1 MEAAFFDVDKTVIAK
16 ASMAVFGR
24 TLYRE
29 GLISRRTVL
38 RGLWAQLV
46 FLHLGAGEEKL
57 ARIRESVLTL
67 TRGWDQAK
75 VREIVREAMEGLVEP
90 IIYAE
95 ALDLIATHQAAG
107 RQVFIVSAS
116 PEEIVGPLARYLG
129 VDGAVSSRAKIDE
142 DGRYTGEMEFYA
154 YGPYKADAIRG
165 LAEREDID
173 LAASYAYSD
182 SYTDLPMLEAVGHP
196 VAVNPDRVLDKLAK
210 DRDWEVRNFVRPVS
224 LRPRVAAP
232 GLPAAAV
239 AGAVV
244 MGVGGVVG
252 WRLGLRLRRQPVNLP
267 AASWQQRLREQSA
280 RPISAA
286 SSWRPKL
293 PASWLPH

>member
-1 MEAAFFDVDKTVIAK
+1 MEAAFFDVDKTVIAR

-24 TLYRE
+24 TFYRE

-46 FLHLGAGEEKL
+46 YLHLGAGEEKL

-75 VREIVREAMEGLVEP
+75 VREIVREAMDELVEP
-90 IIYAE
+90 VIYGE
-95 ALDLIATHQAAG
+95 ALELIETHREAG
-107 RQVFIVSAS
+107 RKVYIVSAS

-129 VDGAVSSRAKIDE
+129 VDGAISSTAKIDR

-154 YGPYKADAIRG
+154 YGPYKAEAIQA
-165 LAEREDID
+165 LARREGID
-173 LAASYAYSD
+173 LAGSFAYSD

-196 VAVNPDRVLDKLAK
+196 VAVNPDRVLLKLAK
-210 DRDWEVRNFVRPVS
+210 DREWEVRNFVRPVS
-224 LRPRVAAP
+224 LRPRVSAP

-244 MGVGGVVG
+244 MGGVVG

-267 AASWQQRLREQSA
+267 AASWQQRLREQSV

-286 SSWRPKL
+286 SSWLPNL
-293 PASWLPH
+293 PAGWLPH

>member
-75 VREIVREAMEGLVEP
+75 VREIVREAMEELVEP
-90 IIYAE
+90 IIYGE
-95 ALDLIATHQAAG
+95 ALELIETHQAAG
-107 RQVFIVSAS
+107 RRVFIVSAS
-116 PEEIVGPLARYLG
+116 PEEIVGPLSRYLG
-129 VDGAVSSRAKIDE
+129 VDGAISSRATIDQ
-142 DGRYTGEMEFYA
+142 DGRYTGEMDFYA
-154 YGPYKADAIRG
+154 YGPYKADAIRA
-165 LAEREDID
+165 LAEREGID

-196 VAVNPDRVLDKLAK
+196 VAVNPDRVLHKLAK
-210 DRDWEVRNFVRPVS
+210 EREWEVRNFVRPVS
-224 LRPRVAAP
+224 LRPRVTAP

-286 SSWRPKL
+286 SSWL
-293 PASWLPH
+293 PNVPAGWLPH

>member
-46 FLHLGAGEEKL
+46 YLHLGAGEEKL

-67 TRGWDQAK
+67 TRGWDQAT
-75 VREIVREAMEGLVEP
+75 VRQIVREAMEELVEP
-90 IIYAE
+90 VIYGE
-95 ALDLIATHQAAG
+95 ALELIETHRAAG
-107 RQVFIVSAS
+107 RKVYIVSAS
-116 PEEIVGPLARYLG
+116 PEEIVGPLASYLR
-129 VDGAVSSRAKIDE
+129 VDGAISSRAKIDQE
-142 DGRYTGEMEFYA
+142 GRYTGEMEFYA
-154 YGPYKADAIRG
+154 YGPYKADAIG
-165 LAEREDID
+165 ALAGRENID

-182 SYTDLPMLEAVGHP
+182 SYTDLPMLEVVGNP
-196 VAVNPDRVLDKLAK
+196 VVVNPDRVLLKLA
-210 DRDWEVRNFVRPVS
+210 RERQWEVRNFVRPVS
-224 LRPRVAAP
+224 LRPRVSAP

-252 WRLGLRLRRQPVNLP
+252 WRLGLRLRRQPVSLP
-267 AASWQQRLREQSA
+267 AASWQQRLRERSA
-280 RPISAA
+280 QPISAV
-286 SSWRPKL
+286 S
-293 PASWLPH
+293 SWLPNLPAGWLPH

>member
-46 FLHLGAGEEKL
+46 YLHLGAGEEKL

-67 TRGWDQAK
+67 TKGWDQAQ
-75 VREIVREAMEGLVEP
+75 VRQIVREAMEELVEP
-90 IIYAE
+90 IIYGE
-95 ALDLIATHQAAG
+95 ALELIDAHRAAG
-107 RQVFIVSAS
+107 RKVMIVSAS

-129 VDGAVSSRAKIDE
+129 VDGAIASRPRIDA
-142 DGRYTGEMEFYA
+142 DGRYTGEMEFYS
-154 YGPYKADAIRG
+154 YGPYKADAIRT
-165 LAEREDID
+165 LAQREGIE

-196 VAVNPDRVLDKLAK
+196 VAVNPDRVLLKLA
-210 DRDWEVRNFVRPVS
+210 REREWEVRNFVRPVS
-224 LRPRVAAP
+224 LRPRVGTP
-232 GLPAAAV
+232 RLPVTAAAGV
-239 AGAVV
+239 LV

-252 WRLGLRLRRQPVNLP
+252 WRLGLRLRRQPVNPP
-267 AASWQQRLREQSA
+267 AASWQQQLRALSGRPVSA
-280 RPISAA
+280 V
-286 SSWRPKL
+286 SSWRPNL
-293 PASWLPH
+293 PAGWLPH

>member
-1 MEAAFFDVDKTVIAK
+1 MEAAFFDVDKTVIAR

-24 TLYRE
+24 TFYRE

-46 FLHLGAGEEKL
+46 YLHLGAGEEKL

-75 VREIVREAMEGLVEP
+75 VRDIVREAMDELVEP
-90 IIYAE
+90 VIYGE
-95 ALDLIATHQAAG
+95 ALELIETHREAG
-107 RQVFIVSAS
+107 RKVYIVSAS

-129 VDGAVSSRAKIDE
+129 VDGAISSTAKIDR

-154 YGPYKADAIRG
+154 YGPYKAEAIQA
-165 LAEREDID
+165 LAQREGID
-173 LAASYAYSD
+173 LAGSFAYSD

-196 VAVNPDRVLDKLAK
+196 VAVNPDRVLLKLAK
-210 DRDWEVRNFVRPVS
+210 DREWEVRNFVRPVS
-224 LRPRVAAP
+224 LRPRVSAP
-232 GLPAAAV
+232 GLPVAAV
-239 AGAVV
+239 AGGVV

-267 AASWQQRLREQSA
+267 AASWQQRLREQLV

-286 SSWRPKL
+286 SSWLPNL
-293 PASWLPH
+293 PAGWLPH

>member
-46 FLHLGAGEEKL
+46 YLHLGAGEEKL

-75 VREIVREAMEGLVEP
+75 VRQLAREAMEGLVEP
-90 IIYAE
+90 IIYGE
-95 ALDLIATHQAAG
+95 ALELIESHRTAGHQ
-107 RQVFIVSAS
+107 VYIVSAS
-116 PEEIVGPLARYLG
+116 PEEIVGPLATYLG
-129 VDGAVSSRAKIDE
+129 VDGAISSKAKIDE
-142 DGRYTGEMEFYA
+142 NGRYTGEMEFYS
-154 YGPYKADAIRG
+154 YGPYKVDAIRA
-165 LAEREDID
+165 LADREGID

-182 SYTDLPMLEAVGHP
+182 SYTDLPMLEAVGNP
-196 VAVNPDRVLDKLAK
+196 VAVNPDRVLLKLARE
-210 DRDWEVRNFVRPVS
+210 RDWEVRNFVRPVS
-224 LRPRVAAP
+224 LRPRVGAP

-252 WRLGLRLRRQPVNLP
+252 WRLGLRRRRQPVSLP

-280 RPISAA
+280 RPVSAA
-286 SSWRPKL
+286 SSWLPNL
-293 PASWLPH
+293 PAGWLHH